1 MSQPGGQGRARRE
14 CLGEQEQVISVLK
27 DLVSPDD
34 PCTCRPE
41 KSARDALNWFLR
53 RKGVTAPII
62 GAWSIWKITSGPSAI
77 EYVYPYRMIRE
88 MQQV

>member
-1 MSQPGGQGRARRE
+1 MPA
-14 CLGEQEQVISVLK
+14 
-27 DLVSPDD
+27 
-34 PCTCRPE
+34 E

-77 EYVYPYRMIRE
+77 EDVYPYRVLRE